1 MENNNPATFTYK
13 QTGVIKE
20 ERATMI
26 TESRIEHVESLLK
39 RAKKFESTAPK
50 WDVFKTITSASAAV
64 FLTIIGIIIPTYLE
78 KIVVS
83 SGIVLFALWLLL
95 ASSAISAALSFL
107 MAKCHDKNRV
117 NEHESYVEEMS
128 EIVKKLKEGLSG
140 SEKTQA

>member
-1 MENNNPATFTYK
+1 MENNPTTFTYK

-50 WDVFKTITSASAAV
+50 WDVFKTIASASAAI
-64 FLTIIGIIIPTYLE
+64 FLTIMGIIIPIYLD
-78 KIVVS
+78 KITVVS
-83 SGIVLFALWLLL
+83 GIILFVLWVFL
-95 ASSAISAALSFL
+95 ASSAFSGILSFL
-107 MAKCHDKNRV
+107 MARCHDKNRA

-128 EIVKKLKEGLSG
+128 EIVKKLKEGLDG
-140 SEKTQA
+140 NEKIQA